1 MNPAGF
7 TRASHMF
14 NDIWIARKNAMSLAK
29 TLMVATMV
37 ITIGTQYVS
46 SPPKITTARSSSSTN
61 TTPLPDQMGAER
73 PPRFPAQKIEAKRGI
88 EPVSSPALR
97 ADAAP
102 VGELLIR
109 VAVL

>member
-1 MNPAGF
+1 
-7 TRASHMF
+7 MF

-46 SPPKITTARSSSSTN
+46 SSPPEITTARSSSSTN